1 MTTDQHEPFETPEPP
16 EPAAAAAADSVA
28 HDVDTAAGTT
38 TTLRRRPRW
47 RRWAIGAVAV
57 AAVAAGALFVTGRA
71 ANGEER
77 QADAAEE
84 EGEGEEKDE
93 KAPIPVE
100 LATVGTASLA
110 SYIAAT
116 ANLIAE
122 GEVKVLAEI
131 EGRVTRVAVA
141 EGEWV
146 AKGQLLTVLD
156 RGDAEIALEKA
167 RVREQNAAAVHQRG
181 LDLSAE
187 ELISKEDLDKREMD
201 ARLARQERAE
211 AEWNLAKT
219 EVRAPIA
226 GRISLRS
233 VQPGQ
238 HLRPGDELF
247 QITDFD
253 PLIAYVYLP
262 EKDVL
267 ALGPGRQVD
276 LALDAAPNV
285 AFHGRVRQ
293 ISPVVDP
300 ATGTVK
306 VTIEATRPPDAVRP
320 GSFVTVR
327 IVRERHEGAVV
338 LPKEAVIREL
348 QQAHVFVARQD
359 GETLTAARRAVTL
372 GLEEGA
378 QVEVL
383 SGLRAGERLV
393 VAGQGALKHGTAIR
407 VLDDAA
413 QEG

>member
-1 MTTDQHEPFETPEPP
+1 MTTDQNPPFETPESP
-16 EPAAAAAADSVA
+16 EPAAAAADSVA
-28 HDVDTAAGTT
+28 HDAEIAEETPAATP
-38 TTLRRRPRW
+38 RRRHSW
-47 RRWAIGAVAV
+47 RRYAIGAVVVAV
-57 AAVAAGALFVTGRA
+57 VAAGALFATGRA
-71 ANGEER
+71 ANGEEQPA
-77 QADAAEE
+77 QAQEE
-84 EGEGEEKDE
+84 EEKDE

-100 LATVGTASLA
+100 LATVGTAPIA
-110 SYIAAT
+110 SYLAAT
-116 ANLIAE
+116 ANLVAE
-122 GEVKVLAEI
+122 GEVKVLAEV
-131 EGRVTRVAVA
+131 EGRVTRVLVA

-146 AKGQLLTVLD
+146 SKGQLLSVLD

-167 RVREQNAAAVHQRG
+167 RVREQNAVAVHQRG
-181 LDLSAE
+181 LDLAAE
-187 ELISKEDLDKREMD
+187 ELISREDLDKREMD
-201 ARLARQERAE
+201 ARLTRQERAE

-226 GRISLRS
+226 GRVSLRS

-267 ALGPGRQVD
+267 VLAPGRQVD

-306 VTIEATRPPDAVRP
+306 VTIEAVRPPAQVRP
-320 GSFVTVR
+320 GSFVTVK
-327 IVRERHEGAVV
+327 IVRERRDGAVV

-348 QQAHVFVARQD
+348 GQAHVFVARRE
-359 GETLTAARRAVTL
+359 GEALTAARRAVTL

-378 QVEVL
+378 RVEVL
-383 SGLRAGERLV
+383 SGLEAGDELI
-393 VAGQGALKHGTAIR
+393 VAGQGALEDGAAIR

-413 QEG
+413 REG

>member
-1 MTTDQHEPFETPEPP
+1 MPDHHQPFETPESP

-28 HDVDTAAGTT
+28 PAAETAEETAPAAP
-38 TTLRRRPRW
+38 RRRTW
-47 RRWAIGAVAV
+47 RRYAIGAVAV
-57 AAVAAGALFVTGRA
+57 AVVAAGVLFATGRA
-71 ANGEER
+71 AIGEEQPAD
-77 QADAAEE
+77 QAKEE
-84 EGEGEEKDE
+84 EEKKKE

-100 LATVGTASLA
+100 LATVGTAPIA

-116 ANLIAE
+116 ANLVAE
-122 GEVKVLAEI
+122 GEVKVLAEV
-131 EGRVTRVAVA
+131 EGRVTRVLPA

-146 AKGQLLTVLD
+146 AKGQLLSVLD

-167 RVREQNAAAVHQRG
+167 RVREQNAVAVHQRG
-181 LDLSAE
+181 LDLAAE
-187 ELISKEDLDKREMD
+187 QLISREDLDKREMD

-226 GRISLRS
+226 GRVSLRS

-253 PLIAYVYLP
+253 PLLAYVYLP

-267 ALGPGRQVD
+267 ALAPGRQVD

-306 VTIEATRPPDAVRP
+306 VTIEAVRPPSHVRP
-320 GSFVTVR
+320 GSFVTVK
-327 IVRERHEGAVV
+327 IVRVRHEDAVV

-348 QQAHVFVARQD
+348 QQAHVFVARRD
-359 GETLTAARRAVTL
+359 GEALTAARRAVTL
-372 GLEEGA
+372 GLEEGSRV
-378 QVEVL
+378 QVL
-383 SGLRAGERLV
+383 SGLEPGEQLV
-393 VAGQGALKHGTAIR
+393 VAGQGALEDGAAIR
-407 VLDDAA
+407 ILDDAA
-413 QEG
+413 RKG

>member
-1 MTTDQHEPFETPEPP
+1 MTQDPHELFETPATP
-16 EPAAAAAADSVA
+16 EPAAAAA
-28 HDVDTAAGTT
+28 DTAEATAAADPAADDT
-38 TTLRRRPRW
+38 APPRRRGW
-47 RRWAIGAVAV
+47 RRWAIGGLAVAV
-57 AAVAAGALFVTGRA
+57 LAAGGLFLNGRE
-71 ANGEER
+71 ANGEES
-77 QADAAEE
+77 ADAAAEE
-84 EGEGEEKDE
+84 EGEKDEKDE

-100 LATVGTASLA
+100 IAVVGTDAVA

-116 ANLIAE
+116 ANLVAE
-122 GEVKVLAEI
+122 GEVKVLSEV

-141 EGEWV
+141 EGDWV
-146 AKGQLLTVLD
+146 EKGQLLSVLD

-167 RVREQNAAAVHQRG
+167 RVREQNAVAVHQRG
-181 LDLSAE
+181 LDLARE
-187 ELISKEDLDKREMD
+187 QLISQEDLDKREMD

-219 EVRAPIA
+219 EVRSPIG
-226 GRISLRS
+226 GRVSLRS

-267 ALGPGRQVD
+267 ALAPGRQVD

-300 ATGTVK
+300 ATGTVR
-306 VTIEATRPPDAVRP
+306 VTIEAVRPPAPVRP
-320 GSFVTVR
+320 GSFVTVK
-327 IVRERHEGAVV
+327 IVRERHEDAVV

-359 GETLTAARRAVTL
+359 GDKLVAARRAVTL
-372 GLEEGA
+372 GLEEGSR
-378 QVEVL
+378 VEVL
-383 SGLRAGERLV
+383 SGLEAGERLI
-393 VAGQGALKHGTAIR
+393 VAGQGALKDGATIR
-407 VLDDAA
+407 LLDDAR
-413 QEG
+413 EG

>member
-1 MTTDQHEPFETPEPP
+1 MTTDQNPPFETPESP
-16 EPAAAAAADSVA
+16 EPAAAAADSVA
-28 HDVDTAAGTT
+28 HDAEIAEETSATT
-38 TTLRRRPRW
+38 PRRRRNW
-47 RRWAIGAVAV
+47 RRYAIGAVAV
-57 AAVAAGALFVTGRA
+57 AVVAAAALFATGRA
-71 ANGEER
+71 ANGEE
-77 QADAAEE
+77 QPAPAQEE
-84 EGEGEEKDE
+84 EEKDE

-100 LATVGTASLA
+100 LATVGTAPIA
-110 SYIAAT
+110 SYLAAT
-116 ANLIAE
+116 ANLVAE
-122 GEVKVLAEI
+122 GEVTVLAEV
-131 EGRVTRVAVA
+131 EGRVTRVLVA

-146 AKGQLLTVLD
+146 SKGQLLSVLD

-167 RVREQNAAAVHQRG
+167 RVREQNAVAVHQRG
-181 LDLSAE
+181 LDLAAE
-187 ELISKEDLDKREMD
+187 ELISREDLDKREMD
-201 ARLARQERAE
+201 ARLTRQERAE

-226 GRISLRS
+226 GRVSLRS

-267 ALGPGRQVD
+267 VLAPGRQVD
-276 LALDAAPNV
+276 LALDAAPDV

-306 VTIEATRPPDAVRP
+306 VTIEAVRPPAQVRP
-320 GSFVTVR
+320 GSFVTVK
-327 IVRERHEGAVV
+327 IVRERRPDAIV

-348 QQAHVFVARQD
+348 QQAHVFVARRE
-359 GETLTAARRAVTL
+359 GEALTAARRAVTL

-378 QVEVL
+378 RVEVL
-383 SGLRAGERLV
+383 SGLEAGDELV
-393 VAGQGALKHGTAIR
+393 VAGQGALKDGAAIR

-413 QEG
+413 REG

>member
-28 HDVDTAAGTT
+28 PDAETAAADAAATP
-38 TTLRRRPRW
+38 RRRRRW
-47 RRWAIGAVAV
+47 RRWAVGAVAV
-57 AAVAAGALFVTGRA
+57 AVVAAGALFVTGRA
-71 ANGEER
+71 ANGEE
-77 QADAAEE
+77 QPADAAEE
-84 EGEGEEKDE
+84 DGEEKDE

-100 LATVGTASLA
+100 LATVGTASVA

-116 ANLIAE
+116 ANLVAE

-131 EGRVTRVAVA
+131 EGRVTRVAAA

-167 RVREQNAAAVHQRG
+167 RVREQNATAVHQRG

-187 ELISKEDLDKREMD
+187 ELISREDLDKREMD

-226 GRISLRS
+226 GRVSLRS

-267 ALGPGRQVD
+267 ALAPGRQVD

-306 VTIEATRPPDAVRP
+306 VTIEAVRPPDAVRP
-320 GSFVTVR
+320 GSFVTVK

-348 QQAHVFVARQD
+348 QQAHVFVARREGD
-359 GETLTAARRAVTL
+359 ALTAARRTVTL

-383 SGLRAGERLV
+383 SGLEAGERLV
-393 VAGQGALKHGTAIR
+393 VAGQGALKDGTAIR
-407 VLDDAA
+407 VLDGAA